1 MPVFRTNSGPLDGG
15 SDWVLLALVET
26 KSAYDARV
34 IAGAACAVIVV
45 TLRIA
50 SEDRKSPLISPL
62 LPALADSL
70 NDSFCGRPKK
80 CQPRPKV
87 DAVCG
92 TCTSSMSRK
101 LCTVSP
107 LSLGRGPRAGSMM
120 TFHGPSG
127 GGIHSPSSRLAWPFP
142 PSFP

>member
-1 MPVFRTNSGPLDGG
+1 MAVVRTNSGPVEAG
-15 SDWVLLALVET
+15 SDCVLLALVET

-50 SEDRKSPLISPL
+50 SVGKSPLTSPL
-62 LPALADSL
+62 FSVLADSL

-92 TCTSSMSRK
+92 TCTSPMRRRLS
-101 LCTVSP
+101 TVSP
-107 LSLGRGPRAGSMM
+107 LSVGRGPRAGRMI
-120 TFHGPSG
+120 TFHRRRG
-127 GGIHSPSSRLAWPFP
+127 
-142 PSFP
+142 